1 MRDNSGDAWAECDY
15 VRFGEGNLDSLP
27 HCLQA
32 PKGIVKKE
40 QEPLLAFHPFAASPA
55 ETTARIRSSCT
66 TSPIRDG
73 KHNRRS
79 ALESPIGI
87 PSTDGYKTSCGSH
100 ADLQEDRGCSG
111 DGRFSYQRIPSGKA
125 HHNPGSFGR
134 FGGHFNGGA
143 VGLGVQSNEYLEPR
157 HGLNTTQPSPP
168 MCQDNHRSHS
178 ATIGR
183 DNDSLDAKSG
193 RQLSESGIGWYFSTL
208 PSCSMSPRQLSNR
221 TVPSS
226 RKAQKLIEV
235 SPGTDVVLRG
245 ADEVS
250 SP

>member
-40 QEPLLAFHPFAASPA
+40 QEPLLAFHPFAASTPEKA
-55 ETTARIRSSCT
+55 ARIRSACT
-66 TSPIRDG
+66 TSPIRYG
-73 KHNRRS
+73 KHNWRS
-79 ALESPIGI
+79 ALESPIGT
-87 PSTDGYKTSCGSH
+87 PSTDRYKTSCGSH

-111 DGRFSYQRIPSGKA
+111 DGRFSYRRIPSGKA
-125 HHNPGSFGR
+125 HQNPGSFVR
-134 FGGHFNGGA
+134 FGDHFDAGA
-143 VGLGVQSNEYLEPR
+143 AGFGVQSDECLEPR
-157 HGLNTTQPSPP
+157 HGVSATQPSPP
-168 MCQDNHRSHS
+168 VAHHRSHS
-178 ATIGR
+178 ATIGC
-183 DNDSLDAKSG
+183 DNDSLDVNSG
-193 RQLSESGIGWYFSTL
+193 QQLSEGGIGWYFSKS

-226 RKAQKLIEV
+226 SKAQKLIEV